1 MAVEKAATKIP
12 DIVLMDIALSG
23 KTDGIEV
30 GNKIKASLGIPVIY
44 ISGYTMNKTIIK
56 RAKITGPYEYHSQ
69 PIIEVKL
76 KHATESVLSGQ
87 TTPL

>member
-1 MAVEKAATKIP
+1 MEKAATKIP

-44 ISGYTMNKTIIK
+44 ISGYTMNKTI
-56 RAKITGPYEYHSQ
+56 
-69 PIIEVKL
+69 
-76 KHATESVLSGQ
+76 
-87 TTPL
+87 